1 MLLGIPVV
9 ERLRQFAP
17 DRVEIWPFTTG
28 LTRPQDRA
36 GLVVVAEIWPT
47 LTAFDHVDHPV
58 RDARQVLATTGHL
71 RTCCEDRRLADSFAP
86 VVAQSDRERIVQEE
100 GWVLGVGASD
110 AAPVADEVADLG
122 VTCVGPAAGSGGT
135 ALGTV
140 VQRASTKGQAV
151 RTATTNKV
159 GKRILAGVAASVLVL
174 GASACGSDD
183 DTDDPVDVDVESPV
197 DTSMDD
203 PVETMPVDSMLE
215 PVTT

>member
-1 MLLGIPVV
+1 M
-9 ERLRQFAP
+9 
-17 DRVEIWPFTTG
+17 
-28 LTRPQDRA
+28 
-36 GLVVVAEIWPT
+36 
-47 LTAFDHVDHPV
+47 
-58 RDARQVLATTGHL
+58 
-71 RTCCEDRRLADSFAP
+71 
-86 VVAQSDRERIVQEE
+86 
-100 GWVLGVGASD
+100 
-110 AAPVADEVADLG
+110 
-122 VTCVGPAAGSGGT
+122 
-135 ALGTV
+135 GTV